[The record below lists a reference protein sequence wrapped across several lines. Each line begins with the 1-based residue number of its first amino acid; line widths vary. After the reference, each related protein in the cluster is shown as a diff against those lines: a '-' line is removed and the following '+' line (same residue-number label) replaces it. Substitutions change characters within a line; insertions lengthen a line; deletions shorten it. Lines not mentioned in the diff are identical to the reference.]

1 MENNEITFYL
11 DSIAHA
17 KIKNDQESFHMSPTE
32 SILIKRIIVN
42 YYPKCNEEMKKLYDK
57 IKSLMTV
64 KMNQTFIGKMSWH
77 ITQYMAEKSI
87 NKSVVKKNK
96 HKKDKLHFRINNN
109 ELELELILSR
119 CPTDASRSEFIAS
132 IIYSYLDNPQYV
144 RERIVFKN
152 ELEIVQK
159 NVDVWYEQTVEKSTD
174 EIMLGSPITAD
185 RKTEFD
191 SLITKVAQIVNNSG
205 DQNSS
210 KTVTVKTDIN
220 RYRYFG
226 ENEFTDLQIDG
237 IENEYLIDIKSQVA
251 IFIGG
256 YEFEDIKYY
265 MLDQI
270 RDVTRGG
277 SSIGE
282 YIKISSFSI
291 ESNIEMTY
299 KDKRTIIA
307 DIKPENANEELTWSS
322 SNTEVVDVKGV
333 TGSNNMAEL
342 TANDQGTALIRV
354 SNKSL
359 TIIKEC
365 KVTVKK
371 KLVTTLT
378 AFQSEKVE
386 AVDRYGNCIVVPKG
400 FRYVEGDNIKNGI
413 VIEDEEGNQF
423 VWIPVS
429 NISSSDVSN
438 EKNVLN
444 YDGSKFLIF
453 LGRYNK
459 LSNGSFS
466 PEQLASDYSKESELT
481 IDNIKYREI
490 STSSQGTS
498 GSGNSGNNATAFDL
512 NGFISSVEKNKGF
525 YYARYEASKGS
536 DGKAKS
542 KANQNAWTGIT
553 QLEASSKS
561 RSMYTTNNGVR
572 TDLINSYAW
581 STALEYINKMGSS
594 DYINKKNT
602 VTSILKTGQSGDK
615 ACNIYDMSGN
625 ISEWTTETA
634 TNSTGKCTYIGG
646 GIGQQ
651 QGTAFSRYVSDTV
664 SKSNSISFRVI
675 MYIDN

>member
-1 MENNEITFYL
+1 MNYLKRQNGITMISL
-11 DSIAHA
+11 VVTIIVLVILSSMVTHTVISS
-17 KIKNDQESFHMSPTE
+17 IKNTRF
-32 SILIKRIIVN
+32 
-42 YYPKCNEEMKKLYDK
+42 
-57 IKSLMTV
+57 
-64 KMNQTFIGKMSWH
+64 
-77 ITQYMAEKSI
+77 
-87 NKSVVKKNK
+87 
-96 HKKDKLHFRINNN
+96 
-109 ELELELILSR
+109 
-119 CPTDASRSEFIAS
+119 
-132 IIYSYLDNPQYV
+132 
-144 RERIVFKN
+144 ERFKN

-572 TDLINSYAW
+572 TDLIN
-581 STALEYINKMGSS
+581 
-594 DYINKKNT
+594 
-602 VTSILKTGQSGDK
+602 
-615 ACNIYDMSGN
+615 IY
-625 ISEWTTETA
+625 
-634 TNSTGKCTYIGG
+634 CIGG
-646 GIGQQ
+646 E
-651 QGTAFSRYVSDTV
+651 
-664 SKSNSISFRVI
+664 
-675 MYIDN
+675 

>member
-1 MENNEITFYL
+1 MNYLKRQNGITMISL
-11 DSIAHA
+11 VVTIIVLVILSSMVTHTGISS
-17 KIKNDQESFHMSPTE
+17 IKNTRF
-32 SILIKRIIVN
+32 
-42 YYPKCNEEMKKLYDK
+42 
-57 IKSLMTV
+57 
-64 KMNQTFIGKMSWH
+64 
-77 ITQYMAEKSI
+77 
-87 NKSVVKKNK
+87 
-96 HKKDKLHFRINNN
+96 
-109 ELELELILSR
+109 
-119 CPTDASRSEFIAS
+119 
-132 IIYSYLDNPQYV
+132 
-144 RERIVFKN
+144 ERFKN

-413 VIEDEEGNQF
+413 V
-423 VWIPVS
+423 
-429 NISSSDVSN
+429 
-438 EKNVLN
+438 
-444 YDGSKFLIF
+444 
-453 LGRYNK
+453 
-459 LSNGSFS
+459 LSGWKYGY
-466 PEQLASDYSKESELT
+466 LKKSELT

-542 KANQNAWTGIT
+542 KANQNDWTGIT